1 MTFEFATAARIL
13 FGRGTLS
20 KVAPLAAEMGSH
32 AIFVTGSSI
41 DRVGSLAQQLMDH
54 GLKLT
59 QFSVVGEP
67 TAKVALGGVQKA
79 RISGCDIVIA
89 VGGGSVIDT
98 GKVIAALMTNS
109 GELMD
114 YLEVIGAG
122 QPLVHHPAPC
132 IAIPTT
138 AGTGTEVTCNSVLS
152 SPEHGVKVSLRSPL
166 MFPRLAVVDPVLTY
180 SMPPAIT
187 AVTGLDALTQLLEA
201 FVSNR
206 ANPMTDNLCREGLH
220 RAGRSLQRA
229 YQDGSIVTARED
241 MCIAS
246 LFGGIAL
253 ANAKLGAVHGIAG
266 PLGGMFPA
274 AHGALCARLLPCV
287 MEANVTALR
296 VRAPDSP
303 ALPRYD
309 EIARIL
315 TGAFAA
321 TAEDG
326 IKWVGKLCKDLKSPA
341 LAEHGLKESDIPVVV
356 EKSQKASSMQGNPIK
371 LTDEELNGILHA
383 AI

>member
-1 MTFEFATAARIL
+1 M
-13 FGRGTLS
+13 
-20 KVAPLAAEMGSH
+20 AAEMGDH
-32 AIFVTGSSI
+32 AILVTGSSI
-41 DRVGSLAQQLMDH
+41 DRVGALVQQLKDH
-54 GLKLT
+54 GIKLT
-59 QFSVVGEP
+59 QFSVIREP
-67 TAKVALGGVQKA
+67 TTKVALEGAQKA

-98 GKVIAALMTNS
+98 GKVIAALLTNS

-122 QPLVHHPAPC
+122 QPLAHHPAPC

-138 AGTGTEVTCNSVLS
+138 AGTGAEVTCNSVLG
-152 SPEHGVKVSLRSPL
+152 SPEHRVKVSMRSPM
-166 MFPRLAVVDPVLTY
+166 MFPRLAVVDPILTY
-180 SMPPAIT
+180 SIPPTIT
-187 AVTGLDALTQLLEA
+187 AVTGLDAFSQLLEA

-206 ANPMTDNLCREGLH
+206 ANPMTDSLCREGLH
-220 RAGRSLQRA
+220 RAARSLQRV

-287 MEANVTALR
+287 MEANITALR
-296 VRAPDSP
+296 LRAPDSP
-303 ALPRYD
+303 ALKRYD
-309 EIARIL
+309 EIARII

-326 IKWVGKLCKDLKSPA
+326 IKWVQKLCGALKSPVLSA
-341 LAEHGLKESDIPVVV
+341 HGLKESDFPAVV

-371 LTDEELNGILHA
+371 LTSEELNGILHA

>member
-1 MTFEFATAARIL
+1 MIFEFATAARIL
-13 FGRGTLS
+13 FGRDTLS
-20 KVAPLAAEMGSH
+20 KVAPLAAEMGGH
-32 AIFVTGSSI
+32 AIIVTGRSI
-41 DRVGSLAQQLMDH
+41 DRVGSLAEQLEDH
-54 GLKLT
+54 GLKLAR
-59 QFSVVGEP
+59 FSVIGEP
-67 TAKVALGGVQKA
+67 TTHVALEGVQKA
-79 RISGCDIVIA
+79 RSTGCDIVIA

-98 GKVIAALMTNS
+98 GKVIAALLTNS

-114 YLEVIGAG
+114 YLEVIGGG
-122 QPLVHHPAPC
+122 QTLVHRSAPC

-138 AGTGTEVTCNSVLS
+138 AGTGTEVTANSVLS
-152 SPEHGVKVSLRSPL
+152 SPEHRVKVSMRSPL
-166 MFPRLAVVDPVLTY
+166 MLPRLAVVDPELTY

-206 ANPMTDNLCREGLH
+206 ANPLTDSLCREGLH
-220 RAGRSLQRA
+220 RAARSLQRA
-229 YQDGSIVTARED
+229 YQDGSIETARED

-246 LFGGIAL
+246 LFGGLAL

-266 PLGGMFPA
+266 SMGGMFPA

-296 VRAPDSP
+296 LRAPDSP
-303 ALPRYD
+303 ALQRYD

-326 IKWVGKLCKDLKSPA
+326 SKWVRKLCKALKSPA
-341 LAEHGLKESDIPVVV
+341 LSEHGLKESDFPVVV
-356 EKSQKASSMQGNPIK
+356 EKSQKASSTQGNPIK